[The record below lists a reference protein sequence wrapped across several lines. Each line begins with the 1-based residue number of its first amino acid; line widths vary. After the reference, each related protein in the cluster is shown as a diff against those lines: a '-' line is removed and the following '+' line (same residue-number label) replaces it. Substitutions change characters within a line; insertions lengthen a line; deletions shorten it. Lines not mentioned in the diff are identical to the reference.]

1 MLAIISII
9 ESMKRGRPELV
20 ARGGWC
26 CVAWPV
32 VAGAWPVVVVAG
44 LCLWCV
50 GMVWNFW
57 LSWVLVSCSLTYF
70 LTYFLPYLPPLSLT
84 YLFPLL
90 VAGKNFCH
98 LFRIRL

>member
-1 MLAIISII
+1 MIAIISII

-26 CVAWPV
+26 C
-32 VAGAWPVVVVAG
+32 G
-44 LCLWCV
+44 LGLWCV

-70 LTYFLPYLPPLSLT
+70 LTYFLPYPPPLSLT

-90 VAGKNFCH
+90 VAGKNFRH